1 MTAAKSEAQWSEHP
15 TPPLPVLMKTR
26 TFSRRTFI
34 QQALA
39 ASAGAAAAL
48 KCAPNHLFA
57 AENLLTPNPPSLAVR
72 RSEAKVALVSCRS
85 YGPEVRPALEKC
97 FDLLGGIGSL
107 VKGKTVAVKL
117 NLTNGDFMPFLG
129 RPVGETFMTH
139 YATALALGSLLFA
152 AGARRVRFVES
163 TPSRAALAATLALGD
178 WDVPA
183 LTALGKVEFENT
195 RNMGA
200 GKSYSRL
207 RVPNGGC
214 MFSAFELNQ
223 AYEQTDVMVSLAKLK
238 LHLTAGVTLS
248 MKNMFG
254 ITPNSLYGGQAGS
267 EDATAGRQ
275 PLHSP
280 RGFDKVHPPGL
291 KEGITS
297 TDPTWRVP
305 RVTVDVCAARPVHLA
320 VIDGIMAMT
329 GGEGPWCQETGKVKP
344 TTPGVLIAG
353 LNPVSTDAVATAV
366 MGYPDPRAAR
376 GVKPFHDCD
385 NHLLLAEQA
394 GLGIAD
400 LAQIDLRGLPIEK
413 ARYPYG

>member
-1 MTAAKSEAQWSEHP
+1 
-15 TPPLPVLMKTR
+15 MKGR
-26 TFSRRTFI
+26 GINRRTFI

-39 ASAGAAAAL
+39 ASAGAAASL
-48 KCAPNHLFA
+48 ECAPNRLFA
-57 AENLLTPNPPSLAVR
+57 ADNLLPPNPPSLAGR

-85 YGPEVRPALEKC
+85 YGPELRPALEKC

-117 NLTNGDFMPFLG
+117 NLTNGDFMNFLG
-129 RPVGETFMTH
+129 RSVGETFMTH
-139 YATALALGSLLFA
+139 PATALALGSLLFA

-163 TPSRAALAATLALGD
+163 TPSRAALAATLTLGD

-195 RNMGA
+195 RNLGS
-200 GKSYSRL
+200 GKSYSHL
-207 RVPNGGC
+207 RVPNGSY
-214 MFSAFELNQ
+214 MFSAFDLNQ
-223 AYEQTDVMVSLAKLK
+223 AYEQTDVMISLAKLK

-254 ITPNSLYGGQAGS
+254 ITPNSIYGS
-267 EDATAGRQ
+267 EAGNEEATAGRG

-280 RGFDKVHPPGL
+280 RGSDSVHLPNL

-297 TDPTWRVP
+297 ADPTWRVP
-305 RVTVDVCAARPVHLA
+305 RVTVDVCAARPIHLA
-320 VIDGIMAMT
+320 IIDGIMAMT
-329 GGEGPWCQETGKVKP
+329 GGEGPWCQEAGRVKL
-344 TTPGVLIAG
+344 TSPGVLIAG
-353 LNPVSTDAVATAV
+353 LNPVSADAVATAV

-376 GVKPFHDCD
+376 GMKPFQDCD

-394 GLGIAD
+394 GLGIAE
-400 LAQIDLRGLPIEK
+400 LVRIDLRGLPIEK

>member
-1 MTAAKSEAQWSEHP
+1 
-15 TPPLPVLMKTR
+15 MKGR
-26 TFSRRTFI
+26 GVNRRTFI

-39 ASAGAAAAL
+39 ASAGAAASL
-48 KCAPNHLFA
+48 ECAPNRLFA
-57 AENLLTPNPPSLAVR
+57 ADNLLPPNPPSLAGR

-85 YGPEVRPALEKC
+85 YGPELRPALEKC

-117 NLTNGDFMPFLG
+117 NLTNGDFMNFLG

-139 YATALALGSLLFA
+139 PATALALGSLLFA

-163 TPSRAALAATLALGD
+163 TPSRAALAATLTLGD

-195 RNMGA
+195 RNLGS
-200 GKSYSRL
+200 GKSYSHL
-207 RVPNGGC
+207 RVPNGSY
-214 MFSAFELNQ
+214 MFSAFDLNQ
-223 AYEQTDVMVSLAKLK
+223 AYEQTDVMISLAKLK

-254 ITPNSLYGGQAGS
+254 ITPNSIYGS
-267 EDATAGRQ
+267 EAGNEEATAGRG

-280 RGFDKVHPPGL
+280 RGSDNVHLPNL

-297 TDPTWRVP
+297 ADPTWRVP
-305 RVTVDVCAARPVHLA
+305 RVTVDVCAARPIHLA
-320 VIDGIMAMT
+320 IIDGIMAMT
-329 GGEGPWCQETGKVKP
+329 GGEGPWCQEAGRVKL
-344 TTPGVLIAG
+344 TSPGVLIAG
-353 LNPVSTDAVATAV
+353 LNPVSADAVATAV

-376 GVKPFHDCD
+376 GMKPFQDCD

-394 GLGIAD
+394 GLGIAE
-400 LAQIDLRGLPIEK
+400 LARIDLRGMPIEK

>member
-1 MTAAKSEAQWSEHP
+1 
-15 TPPLPVLMKTR
+15 MKGR
-26 TFSRRTFI
+26 GVNRRVFI

-39 ASAGAAAAL
+39 ASAGAAASL
-48 KCAPNHLFA
+48 ECAPNRLFA
-57 AENLLTPNPPSLAVR
+57 ADNLLPPNPPSLAGR
-72 RSEAKVALVSCRS
+72 HSEAKVALVSCRS
-85 YGPEVRPALEKC
+85 YGPELRPALEKC

-117 NLTNGDFMPFLG
+117 NLTNGDFMNFLG

-139 YATALALGSLLFA
+139 PATALALGSLLFA

-163 TPSRAALAATLALGD
+163 TPSRAALAATLTLGD

-195 RNMGA
+195 RNLGS
-200 GKSYSRL
+200 GKSYSHL
-207 RVPNGGC
+207 RVPNGSY
-214 MFSAFELNQ
+214 MFSAFDLNQ
-223 AYEQTDVMVSLAKLK
+223 AYEQTDVMISLAKLK

-254 ITPNSLYGGQAGS
+254 ITPNSIYGS
-267 EDATAGRQ
+267 EAGNEEATAGRG

-280 RGFDKVHPPGL
+280 RGSDSVHLPNL

-297 TDPTWRVP
+297 ADPTWRVP
-305 RVTVDVCAARPVHLA
+305 RVTVDVCAARPIHLA
-320 VIDGIMAMT
+320 IIDGIMAMT
-329 GGEGPWCQETGKVKP
+329 GGEGPWCQEAGRVKL
-344 TTPGVLIAG
+344 TSPGVLIAG
-353 LNPVSTDAVATAV
+353 LNPVSADAVATAV

-376 GVKPFHDCD
+376 GMKPFQDCD

-394 GLGIAD
+394 GLGIAE
-400 LAQIDLRGLPIEK
+400 LVRIDLRGLPIEK

>member
-1 MTAAKSEAQWSEHP
+1 
-15 TPPLPVLMKTR
+15 MKG
-26 TFSRRTFI
+26 SGVNRRTFI

-39 ASAGAAAAL
+39 ASAGAAASL
-48 KCAPNHLFA
+48 ECAPNRLFA
-57 AENLLTPNPPSLAVR
+57 ADNLLPPNPPSLAGR

-85 YGPEVRPALEKC
+85 YGPELRPALEKC

-117 NLTNGDFMPFLG
+117 NLTNGDFMNFLG

-139 YATALALGSLLFA
+139 PATALALGSLLFA

-163 TPSRAALAATLALGD
+163 TPSRAALAATLTLGD

-195 RNMGA
+195 RNLGS
-200 GKSYSRL
+200 GKSYSHL
-207 RVPNGGC
+207 RVPNGSY
-214 MFSAFELNQ
+214 MFSAFDLNQ
-223 AYEQTDVMVSLAKLK
+223 AYEQTDVMISLAKLK

-254 ITPNSLYGGQAGS
+254 ITPNSIYGS
-267 EDATAGRQ
+267 EAGNEEATAGRG

-280 RGFDKVHPPGL
+280 RGSDNVHLPNL

-297 TDPTWRVP
+297 ADPTWRVP
-305 RVTVDVCAARPVHLA
+305 RVTVDVCAARPIHLA
-320 VIDGIMAMT
+320 IIDGIMAMT
-329 GGEGPWCQETGKVKP
+329 GGEGPWCQEAGRVKL
-344 TTPGVLIAG
+344 TSPGVLIAG
-353 LNPVSTDAVATAV
+353 LNPVSADAVATAV

-376 GVKPFHDCD
+376 GMKPFQDCD

-394 GLGIAD
+394 GLGIAE
-400 LAQIDLRGLPIEK
+400 LVRIDLRGLPIEK

>member
-1 MTAAKSEAQWSEHP
+1 
-15 TPPLPVLMKTR
+15 MKGR
-26 TFSRRTFI
+26 GVNRRTFI

-39 ASAGAAAAL
+39 ASAGAAASL
-48 KCAPNHLFA
+48 ECAPNRLFA
-57 AENLLTPNPPSLAVR
+57 ADNLLPPNPPSLAGR

-85 YGPEVRPALEKC
+85 YGPELRPALEKC

-117 NLTNGDFMPFLG
+117 NLTNGDFMNFLG

-139 YATALALGSLLFA
+139 PATALALGSLLFA

-163 TPSRAALAATLALGD
+163 TPSRAALAATLTLGD

-195 RNMGA
+195 RNLGS
-200 GKSYSRL
+200 GKSYSHL
-207 RVPNGGC
+207 RVPNGSY
-214 MFSAFELNQ
+214 MFSAFDLNQ
-223 AYEQTDVMVSLAKLK
+223 AYEQTDVMISLAKLK

-254 ITPNSLYGGQAGS
+254 ITPNSLYGSEAGN
-267 EDATAGRQ
+267 EEATAGRG

-280 RGFDKVHPPGL
+280 RGSDNVHLPNL

-297 TDPTWRVP
+297 ADPTWRVP
-305 RVTVDVCAARPVHLA
+305 RVTVDVCAARPIHLA
-320 VIDGIMAMT
+320 IIDGIMAMT
-329 GGEGPWCQETGKVKP
+329 GGEGPWCQEAGRVKL
-344 TTPGVLIAG
+344 TSPGVLIAG
-353 LNPVSTDAVATAV
+353 LNPVSADAVATAV

-376 GVKPFHDCD
+376 GMKPFQDCD

-394 GLGIAD
+394 GLGIAE
-400 LAQIDLRGLPIEK
+400 LARIDLRGLPIEK

>member
-1 MTAAKSEAQWSEHP
+1 
-15 TPPLPVLMKTR
+15 MKG
-26 TFSRRTFI
+26 SGVNRRTFI

-39 ASAGAAAAL
+39 ASAGAAASL
-48 KCAPNHLFA
+48 ECAPNRLFA
-57 AENLLTPNPPSLAVR
+57 ADNLLPPNPPSLAGR

-85 YGPEVRPALEKC
+85 YGPELRPALEKC

-117 NLTNGDFMPFLG
+117 NLTNGDFMNFLG

-139 YATALALGSLLFA
+139 PATALALGSLLFA

-163 TPSRAALAATLALGD
+163 TPSRAALAATLTLGD

-195 RNMGA
+195 RNLGS
-200 GKSYSRL
+200 GKSYSHL
-207 RVPNGGC
+207 RVPNGSY
-214 MFSAFELNQ
+214 MFSAFDLNQ
-223 AYEQTDVMVSLAKLK
+223 AYEQTDVMISLAKLK

-254 ITPNSLYGGQAGS
+254 ITPNSIYGS
-267 EDATAGRQ
+267 EAGNEEATAGRG

-280 RGFDKVHPPGL
+280 RGSDSVHLPNL

-297 TDPTWRVP
+297 ADPTWRVP
-305 RVTVDVCAARPVHLA
+305 RVTVDVCAARPIHLA
-320 VIDGIMAMT
+320 IIDGIMAMT
-329 GGEGPWCQETGKVKP
+329 GGEGPWCQEAGRVKL
-344 TTPGVLIAG
+344 TSPGVLIAG
-353 LNPVSTDAVATAV
+353 LNPVSADAIATAV

-376 GVKPFHDCD
+376 GMKPFQDCD

-394 GLGIAD
+394 GLGIAE
-400 LAQIDLRGLPIEK
+400 LVRIDLRGLPIEK

>member
-1 MTAAKSEAQWSEHP
+1 VFGRIRLAGT
-15 TPPLPVLMKTR
+15 VMKGR
-26 TFSRRTFI
+26 GVNRRTFI
-34 QQALA
+34 QQALT
-39 ASAGAAAAL
+39 ASAGAAASL
-48 KCAPNHLFA
+48 KCAPHHLFA
-57 AENLLTPNPPSLAVR
+57 ADNLLPPNPPSLAGH

-85 YGPEVRPALEKC
+85 YGPELRPALEKC

-107 VKGKTVAVKL
+107 VKGKSVAVKL
-117 NLTNGDFMPFLG
+117 NLTNGDFMNFLG

-139 YATALALGSLLFA
+139 PATALALGSLLFA

-163 TPSRAALAATLALGD
+163 TPSRAALAATITLGD

-195 RNMGA
+195 RNLGS
-200 GKSYSRL
+200 GKSYTHL
-207 RVPNGGC
+207 RVPNGGY
-214 MFSAFELNQ
+214 MFSAFDLNQ
-223 AYEQTDVMVSLAKLK
+223 SYEQTDVMISLAKLK

-254 ITPNSLYGGQAGS
+254 ITPNSLYGSEAGN
-267 EDATAGRQ
+267 EEATAGRG

-280 RGFDKVHPPGL
+280 RGSDNVHLPSL

-297 TDPTWRVP
+297 ADPTWRVP
-305 RVTVDVCAARPVHLA
+305 RITVDVCAARPIHLA
-320 VIDGIMAMT
+320 IIDGITAMT
-329 GGEGPWCQETGKVKP
+329 GGEGPWCQEAGRVKL
-344 TTPGVLIAG
+344 TSPGVLIAG
-353 LNPVSTDAVATAV
+353 LNPVSADAVATAV

-376 GVKPFHDCD
+376 GMKPFQDCD

-394 GLGIAD
+394 GLGIAE
-400 LAQIDLRGLPIEK
+400 LARIDLRGMPIEK

>member
-1 MTAAKSEAQWSEHP
+1 
-15 TPPLPVLMKTR
+15 MKG
-26 TFSRRTFI
+26 SGVNRRTFI
-34 QQALA
+34 QRALA
-39 ASAGAAAAL
+39 ASAGAAASL
-48 KCAPNHLFA
+48 ECAPNRLFA
-57 AENLLTPNPPSLAVR
+57 ADNLLPPNPPSLAGR

-85 YGPEVRPALEKC
+85 YGPELRPALEKC

-117 NLTNGDFMPFLG
+117 NLTNGDFMNFLG
-129 RPVGETFMTH
+129 RSVGETFMTH
-139 YATALALGSLLFA
+139 PATALALGSLLFA

-163 TPSRAALAATLALGD
+163 TPSRAALAATLTLGD

-195 RNMGA
+195 RNLGS
-200 GKSYSRL
+200 GKSYSHL
-207 RVPNGGC
+207 RVPNGSY
-214 MFSAFELNQ
+214 MFSAFDLNQ
-223 AYEQTDVMVSLAKLK
+223 AYEQTDVMISLAKLK

-254 ITPNSLYGGQAGS
+254 ITPNSLYGSEAGN
-267 EDATAGRQ
+267 EEATAGRG

-280 RGFDKVHPPGL
+280 RGSDNVHLPSL

-297 TDPTWRVP
+297 ADPTWRVP
-305 RVTVDVCAARPVHLA
+305 RVTVDVCAARPIHLA
-320 VIDGIMAMT
+320 IIDGIMAMT
-329 GGEGPWCQETGKVKP
+329 GGEGPWCQEAGRVKL
-344 TTPGVLIAG
+344 TSPGVLIAG
-353 LNPVSTDAVATAV
+353 LNPVSADAVATAV

-376 GVKPFHDCD
+376 GMKPFQDCD

-394 GLGIAD
+394 GLGIAE
-400 LAQIDLRGLPIEK
+400 LVRIDLRGLPIEK

>member
-1 MTAAKSEAQWSEHP
+1 
-15 TPPLPVLMKTR
+15 MKGR
-26 TFSRRTFI
+26 GVNRRTFI

-39 ASAGAAAAL
+39 ASAGAAASL
-48 KCAPNHLFA
+48 ECAPNRLFA
-57 AENLLTPNPPSLAVR
+57 ADNLLPPNPPSLAGR

-85 YGPEVRPALEKC
+85 YGPELRPALEKC

-117 NLTNGDFMPFLG
+117 NLTNGDFMNFLG
-129 RPVGETFMTH
+129 RSVGETFMTH
-139 YATALALGSLLFA
+139 PATALALGSLLFA

-163 TPSRAALAATLALGD
+163 TPSRAALAATLTLGD

-195 RNMGA
+195 RNLGS
-200 GKSYSRL
+200 GKSYSHL
-207 RVPNGGC
+207 RVPNGSY
-214 MFSAFELNQ
+214 MFSAFDLNQ
-223 AYEQTDVMVSLAKLK
+223 AYEQTDVMISLAKLK

-254 ITPNSLYGGQAGS
+254 ITPNSIYGS
-267 EDATAGRQ
+267 EAGNEEATAGRG

-280 RGFDKVHPPGL
+280 RGSDSVHLPNL

-297 TDPTWRVP
+297 ADPTWRVP
-305 RVTVDVCAARPVHLA
+305 RVTVDVCAARPIHLA
-320 VIDGIMAMT
+320 IIDGIMAMT
-329 GGEGPWCQETGKVKP
+329 GGEGPWCQEAGRVKL
-344 TTPGVLIAG
+344 TSPGVLIAG
-353 LNPVSTDAVATAV
+353 LNPVSADAVATAV

-376 GVKPFHDCD
+376 GMKPFQDCD

-394 GLGIAD
+394 GLGIAE
-400 LAQIDLRGLPIEK
+400 LVRIDLRGLPIEK